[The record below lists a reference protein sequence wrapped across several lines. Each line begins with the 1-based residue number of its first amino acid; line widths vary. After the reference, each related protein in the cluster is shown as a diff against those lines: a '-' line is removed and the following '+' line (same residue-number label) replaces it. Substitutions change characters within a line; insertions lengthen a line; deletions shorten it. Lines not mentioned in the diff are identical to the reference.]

1 MLQEKTLHQLVREIN
16 ACCKCGAGGSR
27 LKAHFQAHGGG
38 SQKALSFLRPRSLF
52 YPERVK
58 PDLFFLPAEDEED
71 EVLSG
76 TCKSRA
82 AEDSLFG
89 NSIRC

>member
-1 MLQEKTLHQLVREIN
+1 MRSWRKQAE
-16 ACCKCGAGGSR
+16 S
-27 LKAHFQAHGGG
+27 HFQAHGGG
-38 SQKALSFLRPRSLF
+38 SQKELSFLRPRSLF

-58 PDLFFLPAEDEED
+58 PDPFVLPAEDEED